1 MINST
6 VTVPGRVSSHFP
18 YTSGPISMAR
28 LRSFGW
34 TLLQPF
40 FWMMALS
47 VMSPPPASVSFFF

>member
-1 MINST
+1 
-6 VTVPGRVSSHFP
+6 
-18 YTSGPISMAR
+18 MAR

-47 VMSPPPASVSFFF
+47 VMSPPSASVSFFF